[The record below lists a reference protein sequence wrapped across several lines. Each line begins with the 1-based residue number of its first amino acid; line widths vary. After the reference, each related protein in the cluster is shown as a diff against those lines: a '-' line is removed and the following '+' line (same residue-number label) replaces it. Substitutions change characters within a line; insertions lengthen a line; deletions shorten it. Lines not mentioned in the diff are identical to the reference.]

1 MRALLTTSLQGFMHI
16 NRARLQ
22 WHTGLAIASLILLT
36 QLGTPTLSAQSSA
49 PIDAATP
56 VPIASETLAPV
67 PEVTPAQLGPEQA
80 TGYEVRQPDAVA
92 TPSETT
98 KPEASTQAQP
108 SQPTF
113 IDAGHVSA
121 MPRRADGMVTQPSA
135 LNSVM
140 LSDVDVVPSAIH
152 AGESLTYTFS
162 YTNVTGSAQNNVIAL
177 VTWTRMN
184 AVETAAEWERT
195 QMQYCASTCQPI
207 NVSGPAVTKGTTS
220 ANGNDVQYQI
230 TSLQAG
236 QSGRFSVVLK
246 VRRNQYPRTGV
257 ALNRPAASVQMFT
270 DNNLNAKLAEDT
282 TNALIIGPVLVLSK
296 IVTPTTLQR
305 VRIEEPMAF
314 QIGIGNTTAPG
325 DIIDNRARA
334 DAETATNLVV
344 TDRFPVGADYIPS
357 NDDPPGVT
365 RSVDTTNRIISWT
378 VGTLA
383 PREILTVTARFQKN
397 QDPTGCDSISNIAY
411 YASANEYPLNY
422 SGVRYKEPENPAQVA
437 VNVVPLVK
445 VADLVLA
452 DPTIT
457 FGDETT
463 ASIVVH
469 NYHSQAI
476 TGAQLEF
483 NPHNK
488 IAYVPG
494 SGSPAP
500 STAPAIETL
509 GGQVLWSFNIGAG
522 SSMTP
527 TVMTFTFR
535 LRGGFVESINDQAQV
550 RVLLPSGLS
559 TTCMASYGR
568 YINVSPRL
576 QVSISKVPWTQPYQI
591 ESARPYTYEIEV
603 RNRSK
608 SMAVYSA
615 TVTATLPSNVS
626 FSANFS
632 YIPNSASVGG
642 VPQEPTH
649 IQSGNGGSIAW
660 RNALT
665 IAANS
670 TLKIAF
676 SLLPAGYEF
685 VDYCTSALTSSAID
699 PEARPF
705 LNVCLKIS
713 PPIEMSKVPELYYVV
728 DPATDAGREVT
739 FSLRITNTGQV
750 TYAVA
755 LLDLTRNNWTFAR
768 QVESNNGAPTVRVN
782 GDVEWPLQPL
792 GPGQSLYSRLVLR
805 VPLGC
810 PLGEYTNELGFRFTA
825 TDNSVY
831 DVVRV
836 PALTV
841 KVPCVT
847 EMEISKS
854 ADRLNIGLFD
864 QVVYA
869 INLTNKSSGQ
879 MINSIVVT
887 DILPIGFTFESLDPS
902 TSAQIGAPT
911 FSTYNDRQVIRW
923 TVQNLPAAQSRR
935 IVFVARSGNVVG
947 QFDNWVWGTSP
958 ERVVAKCLAGYG
970 GQCIN
975 VDMGNGLI
983 SLMAHRVSVEP
994 LATLEPALNTDACAS
1009 NGEPLT
1015 YTLAMVST
1023 NDRDYSNTT
1032 VAITV
1037 PLGLRVINASTSPS
1051 SGVTTLPAITND
1063 AQGSTVIRWTGVTLP
1078 RKPYNQSNSQVVF
1091 FVNLKRDNVPGDLT
1105 IVSSASS
1112 PVGGILKKDTIQDPV
1127 VRGCPLPTGVYAY
1140 KAASMNVVRSGD
1152 MLVFELGVVNSTTQP
1167 VNLTVTDNLLPNF
1180 VYSATISGPA
1190 PQVNG
1195 TTLTWT
1201 GVSVPALSGATAG
1214 KWLVRIK
1221 VRLAQ
1226 STVIQNFANQTA
1238 VSNASA
1244 AINTS
1249 FAVTTVRFEGMTPT
1263 PTPTPSPTATAGP
1276 PVATA
1281 TKTVAPSA
1289 TPNVPT
1295 ATPAAA
1301 STATATLRP
1310 SSPTPAA
1317 SATRAAT
1324 ATPAPTL
1331 NPTVLAAQ
1339 RFKAYIPLARR

>member
-1 MRALLTTSLQGFMHI
+1 M
-16 NRARLQ
+16 
-22 WHTGLAIASLILLT
+22 AIASLVLLS
-36 QLGTPTLSAQSSA
+36 QLGTPQLSAQSTA
-49 PIDAATP
+49 PIETVTSTPATGDVAAP
-56 VPIASETLAPV
+56 E
-67 PEVTPAQLGPEQA
+67 PEVQSIQPEPEQA
-80 TGYEVRQPDAVA
+80 AGYEIRRPDAEA
-92 TPSETT
+92 TPGDTPKSTAAT
-98 KPEASTQAQP
+98 KVQSD
-108 SQPTF
+108 SPTLV
-113 IDAGHVSA
+113 DAGSSPG
-121 MPRRADGMVTQPSA
+121 MPRLADGMASSQSA
-135 LNSVM
+135 LNAVM
-140 LSDVDVVPSAIH
+140 LTDADVAPSAIH
-152 AGESLTYTFS
+152 AGDALTYTFS

-184 AVETAAEWERT
+184 AVETAAEWERN
-195 QMQYCASTCQPI
+195 QMQFCANSCQPI
-207 NVSGPAVTKGTTS
+207 NVTGPIVTKGATS

-230 TSLQAG
+230 ASLQAG

-257 ALNRPAASVQMFT
+257 ALNRPAASVQMFA

-282 TNALIIGPVLVLSK
+282 TNALIIGPVLVLNK
-296 IVTPTTLQR
+296 IVTPSTLQR

-334 DAETATNLVV
+334 DAETATNLVF

-365 RSVDTTNRIISWT
+365 RNVDTANRIISWT
-378 VGTLA
+378 VASLA
-383 PREILTVTARFQKN
+383 PREMLTVTARFQKN
-397 QDPTGCDSISNIAY
+397 QDPTGCEGIANIAY
-411 YASANEYPLNY
+411 HVSANEYPLNY
-422 SGVRYKEPENPAQVA
+422 SGVRYKEPENPARVA

-445 VADLVLA
+445 VADMVLA

-463 ASIVVH
+463 ASVVVH

-476 TGAQLEF
+476 AGAQLEF

-500 STAPAIETL
+500 SSAPAVATL
-509 GGQVLWSFNIGAG
+509 GGQVLWNFNIGAG

-535 LRGGFVESINDQAQV
+535 LRGGFVESINDQALA

-559 TTCMASYGR
+559 TTCMGTYGR
-568 YINVSPRL
+568 YITVSPRL
-576 QVSISKVPWTQPYQI
+576 QVSITKLPWTQTYQI

-608 SMAVYSA
+608 NMAVYSA
-615 TVTATLPSNVS
+615 TVTATLPSNAN
-626 FSANFS
+626 FPANFS
-632 YIPNSASVGG
+632 YIQNSASVGG

-649 IQSGNGGSIAW
+649 ILSGNGGSIAW

-665 IAANS
+665 VPANS

-685 VDYCTSALTSSAID
+685 VEYCTSALTSSAID

-705 LNVCLKIS
+705 LNVCLKIN
-713 PPIEMSKVPELYYVV
+713 PPIEMSKVPEQYYVV
-728 DPATDAGREVT
+728 DPSTEAGREVT
-739 FSLRITNTGQV
+739 FSLRITNTGQL
-750 TYAVA
+750 TYSVA

-768 QVESNNGAPTVRVN
+768 QVESNNGTPTVRVN
-782 GDVEWPLQPL
+782 GIIEWPLQPL
-792 GPGQSLYSRLVLR
+792 GPGQSLYSRVVLR
-805 VPLGC
+805 VPPGC

-825 TDNSVY
+825 ADNSVY

-841 KVPCVT
+841 KVPCIT
-847 EMEISKS
+847 EMEIGKS

-887 DILPIGFTFESLDPS
+887 DILPIGFTYESLDPN

-958 ERVVAKCLAGYG
+958 ERVVAKCLAAYG

-975 VDMGNGLI
+975 VDMGNGPV
-983 SLMAHRVSVEP
+983 SLMAHRVNVEP
-994 LATLEPALNTDACAS
+994 LATLEPTLNTDACVL

-1051 SGVTTLPAITND
+1051 SGVTTVPAVAND
-1063 AQGSTVIRWTGVTLP
+1063 AQGNTVIRWTGITLP
-1078 RKPYNQSNSQVVF
+1078 RKPYNQSNAQVVF
-1091 FVNLKRDNVPGDLT
+1091 YVNLRRDNMPGDLT

-1112 PVGGILKKDTIQDPV
+1112 PVGGILKKDTAQDPV
-1127 VRGCPLPTGVYAY
+1127 ARGCALPTGVYAY

-1152 MLVFELGVVNSTTQP
+1152 VLIFELGVVNSTTQP

-1190 PQVNG
+1190 PQING
-1195 TTLTWT
+1195 TSLTWT
-1201 GVSVPALSGATAG
+1201 GVSVPALSGSTAG
-1214 KWLVRIK
+1214 KWLVRIR

-1226 STVIQNFANQTA
+1226 STIIQDFANQTS
-1238 VSNASA
+1238 VSNASS
-1244 AINTS
+1244 AIDTS
-1249 FAVTTVRFEGMTPT
+1249 LATTLVRFEGVPPTPT
-1263 PTPTPSPTATAGP
+1263 PTPTATAGSI
-1276 PVATA
+1276 VATPA
-1281 TKTVAPSA
+1281 NTPQPSA
-1289 TPNVPT
+1289 TVSLPT
-1295 ATPAAA
+1295 ATPAA
-1301 STATATLRP
+1301 TATPQQPYQPP
-1310 SSPTPAA
+1310 SSPSPTPIP
-1317 SATRAAT
+1317 SATPPAVVT
-1324 ATPAPTL
+1324 LAPTL
-1331 NPTVLAAQ
+1331 NPTALAAQ